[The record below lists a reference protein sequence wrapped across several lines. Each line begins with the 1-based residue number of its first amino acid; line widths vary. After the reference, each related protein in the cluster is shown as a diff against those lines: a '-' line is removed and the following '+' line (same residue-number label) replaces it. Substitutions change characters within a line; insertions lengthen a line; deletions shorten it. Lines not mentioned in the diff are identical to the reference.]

1 MRLWNQVSSAALI
14 HGTRFAPTLVVSNA
28 HARASEEDDSP
39 PTSRANRGVVDAVPS
54 GVPDAVPIRAAGSVL
69 TGVAER
75 QE

>member
-1 MRLWNQVSSAALI
+1 
-14 HGTRFAPTLVVSNA
+14 VVSNA

-39 PTSRANRGVVDAVPS
+39 PTSRANRGVVDAVP
-54 GVPDAVPIRAAGSVL
+54 IRAAGSVQ